1 MYYKMDTTNTPSM
14 QNVCNDDVGVSP
26 SVSVPRVSKPAPPEP
41 CGDSASFD
49 DTGDMQKIIICYKDT
64 KLEMHKLANGTWT
77 RLTKKRP
84 KYLGRRVGNARTY
97 AEALRRKKKRG
108 STAFGRLRI
117 KHMRSM
123 QSRSFR
129 NANPY

>member
-1 MYYKMDTTNTPSM
+1 MDNMASM
-14 QNVCNDDVGVSP
+14 QNVCDDQLGLSP
-26 SVSVPRVSKPAPPEP
+26 SESVPHVSKLGPEEP
-41 CGDSASFD
+41 CVDSASYD
-49 DTGDMQKIIICYKDT
+49 DTGDMQKIIICFKDT

-97 AEALRRKKKRG
+97 AEALRRKKERG
-108 STAFGRLRI
+108 STAFGRLRR
-117 KHMRSM
+117 KHIQSM

-129 NANPY
+129 RANPSKR